1 MPIAPTMTLNNGNK
15 IPALGMGAVFL
26 DSDGD
31 IQKTVDTAI
40 NAGYRLFDNAAFYG
54 NEESI
59 GKALKNNGIAR
70 EELFISTKL
79 KNGHHKFDD
88 ACREC
93 ESSMRRLRVDY
104 LDMYLIHFPC
114 PEHGLY
120 TEAWRA
126 LEHLH
131 KEGLVRN
138 IGVSNFHESH
148 IDRIL
153 DMCEF
158 VPAVDQL
165 EFNPYLTIKPLREY
179 LTAHKI
185 VPEAWFPLGG
195 PAIRLDGLPNPLKET
210 IFTEPV
216 IVGLADKYNRTP
228 AQIILRWETQC
239 GVIPVPKSSS
249 PVHMR
254 ENINIFDFYMTQR
267 ELDFISG
274 LNTGSRCGPSGDDCN
289 EYWD

>member
-1 MPIAPTMTLNNGNK
+1 MTLNNGNK

-40 NAGYRLFDNAAFYG
+40 DAGYRLFDNAAFYG

-274 LNTGSRCGPSGDDCN
+274 LNTGNRCGPSGDDCN

>member
-40 NAGYRLFDNAAFYG
+40 DAGYRLFDNAAFYG

-254 ENINIFDFYMTQR
+254 ENINIFDFYMTQS

-274 LNTGSRCGPSGDDCN
+274 LNTGNRCGPSGDDCN

>member
-40 NAGYRLFDNAAFYG
+40 DAGYRLFDNAAFYG

-274 LNTGSRCGPSGDDCN
+274 LNTGNRCGPSGDDCN

>member
-40 NAGYRLFDNAAFYG
+40 DAGYRLFDNAAFYG

-165 EFNPYLTIKPLREY
+165 EFNPYLTIEPLREY
-179 LTAHKI
+179 LAAHKI

-274 LNTGSRCGPSGDDCN
+274 LNTGNRCGPSGDDCN